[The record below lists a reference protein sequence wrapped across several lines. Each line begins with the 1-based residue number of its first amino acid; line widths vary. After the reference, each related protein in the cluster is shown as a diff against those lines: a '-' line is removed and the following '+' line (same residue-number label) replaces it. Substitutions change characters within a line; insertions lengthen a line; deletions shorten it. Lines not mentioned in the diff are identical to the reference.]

1 MVFSFTALYEVT
13 IRVCFVLTKFDFIS
27 SSHMALHHYHHWA
40 FPTGAVYLYSA
51 APDMTGNIESG
62 TGKLSLLSK
71 DGEGGN

>member
-1 MVFSFTALYEVT
+1 
-13 IRVCFVLTKFDFIS
+13 
-27 SSHMALHHYHHWA
+27 MALHHYHHWA

-51 APDMTGNIESG
+51 APHMTGDTESG